1 MSSEA
6 HVCIL
11 ASTRT
16 VCKQLYEPVQL
27 VYAHIIAVFLLL
39 SSRVCILLQ
48 ASKSMHTSRVLY
60 YVVYSV
66 HCQHVV
72 VHVRARTLYVEMRSS
87 SHSLL
92 SRFSSFLCLHTYMYT
107 YTNKMSMHAQTKA
120 FWMMYGTAR
129 ICSSSNLI
137 GSRVPHSAPL

>member
-48 ASKSMHTSRVLY
+48 ASRSMHTSRVLY

-72 VHVRARTLYVEMRSS
+72 VHVRARTLYVV
-87 SHSLL
+87 LGL
-92 SRFSSFLCLHTYMYT
+92 GLKC
-107 YTNKMSMHAQTKA
+107 
-120 FWMMYGTAR
+120 
-129 ICSSSNLI
+129 
-137 GSRVPHSAPL
+137 VPHPIHSFPDSPPSFVYILTCTHTQIKCQCTHKRKRSG

>member
-39 SSRVCILLQ
+39 LVCILLQ
-48 ASKSMHTSRVLY
+48 ASRSMHTSRVLY
-60 YVVYSV
+60 YVVCSV

-72 VHVRARTLYVEMRSS
+72 VHVHCML
-87 SHSLL
+87 
-92 SRFSSFLCLHTYMYT
+92 FLGLGLKC
-107 YTNKMSMHAQTKA
+107 
-120 FWMMYGTAR
+120 
-129 ICSSSNLI
+129 
-137 GSRVPHSAPL
+137 VPHTIHSFPDSPPSFVYILTCTHTQIKCQCTHKRKRSGRCMAPRGSAALQTL